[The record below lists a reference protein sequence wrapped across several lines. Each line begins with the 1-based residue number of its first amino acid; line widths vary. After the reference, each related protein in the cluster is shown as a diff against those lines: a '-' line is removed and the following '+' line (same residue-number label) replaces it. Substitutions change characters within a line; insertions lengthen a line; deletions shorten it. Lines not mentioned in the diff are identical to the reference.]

1 MGLLARTRTYLAG
14 NLEFSSDTT
23 NWRKQIQ
30 WELGKLDIICL
41 NPMEENFIGDIQED
55 DAYRN
60 KMIKMREHG
69 DYEFVRTFMKRII
82 QKDLRLI
89 DIVDF
94 IIFKFEFDC
103 PTYGT
108 LHELFVANFQKKPCF
123 VIAEDKRK
131 IPLWLVGLIP
141 EKYIYRSVEHLI
153 EMIYSIDNGSVK
165 IDSDRWKILKPNL
178 R

>member
-1 MGLLARTRTYLAG
+1 MGILARTRTYLAG
-14 NLEFSSDTT
+14 NLEFSKETT
-23 NWRKQIQ
+23 NWRKKIQ
-30 WELGKLDIICL
+30 WELGKLEIRCF
-41 NPMEENFIGDIQED
+41 NPMEDNFIGDIQED
-55 DAYRN
+55 DEYRN
-60 KMIKMREHG
+60 KMIKLREDG
-69 DYEFVRTFMKRII
+69 DYEYVRNFMKRII

-94 IIFKFEFDC
+94 IIFKFEFDS

-123 VIAEDKRK
+123 IIAEDKRK

-141 EKYIYRSVEHLI
+141 EKYIYKSVDNLI
-153 EMIYSIDNGSVK
+153 EKIYDIDGGKVK
-165 IDSDRWKILKPNL
+165 IDSDRWKLLKMNL